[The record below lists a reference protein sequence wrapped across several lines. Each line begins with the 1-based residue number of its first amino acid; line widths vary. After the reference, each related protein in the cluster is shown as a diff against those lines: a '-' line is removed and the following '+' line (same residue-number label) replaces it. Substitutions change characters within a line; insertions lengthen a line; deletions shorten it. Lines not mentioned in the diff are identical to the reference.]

1 MRGLSNDKV
10 FDKLLERLECSIVDC
25 SHIVS
30 EPFRLDAE
38 YYSKRNILLEK
49 LIKSTKGRTIGEL
62 GGIVDCSAFYPSI
75 TGYYSNDKTLI
86 PFIRVNE
93 IKNGLVVLTDDTVFL
108 PEKVL
113 MDNPS
118 TISRAYPGDIVIA
131 KGGNTLAKVGLVTNE
146 YDEYAT
152 CRDVIILRTS
162 NLKSINRYYL
172 WSFLHSHYGQEL
184 LWRSASQTGQPHI
197 TLPTITNMH
206 IPEFSTKFQKK
217 VEELYVNSVEKKRQA
232 EGKYG
237 EAEKMLLTELGI
249 AAWKP
254 KNEQISI
261 RSYNEIIKA
270 ERFDAE
276 FFQPKFDEMISML
289 SDFDCRPLI
298 KIADIMKSI
307 EPGSAAYQNSGIP
320 FYRVSD
326 ISKEGLKDPD
336 IFLDEKKYYTED
348 LSFKKDM
355 ILLSKDGSV
364 GIAYKVEKDIK
375 ALSSGAL
382 LHLTVSA
389 KDVIPD
395 YLTLVLNSMVVQMQ
409 AERDSGGSIIQ
420 HWRPEE
426 IEKVII
432 PVIDIAVQKNIAAVI
447 KQSYE
452 LSRQSKDLLNH
463 AKSAVEVAIDEGE
476 HKAIALLE

>member
-1 MRGLSNDKV
+1 MIGLSNDEV

-25 SHIVS
+25 SRIVS

-38 YYSKRNILLEK
+38 YYSKRNILLEE

-62 GGIVDCSAFYPSI
+62 DGIADCSAFYPSI

-93 IKNGLVVLTDDTVFL
+93 IQKGLVVLTDDTVFL

-113 MDNPS
+113 SDNPT
-118 TISRAYPGDIVIA
+118 TISVAYPGDIVIA
-131 KGGNTLAKVGLVTNE
+131 KGGNTLAKVGLVTEE
-146 YDEYAT
+146 YDKFAT
-152 CRDVIILRTS
+152 CRDVIILRTGK
-162 NLKSINRYYL
+162 LKSINRYYL
-172 WSFLHSHYGQEL
+172 WSFLHSRYGQEL

-206 IPEFSTKFQKK
+206 IPEFSTKLQKK

-232 EGKYG
+232 EEKYR
-237 EAEKMLLTELGI
+237 EAEKILLNELGI
-249 AAWKP
+249 ATWKP
-254 KNEQISI
+254 KNEQISV
-261 RSYNEIIKA
+261 RSYNEILRA

-276 FFQPKFDEMISML
+276 FFQPKYDEIISIL
-289 SDFDCRPLI
+289 SKFDCRPLI
-298 KIADIMKSI
+298 RIADIMKSI
-307 EPGSAAYQNSGIP
+307 EPGSAAYQDEGVP

-355 ILLSKDGSV
+355 ILLSKDGSI
-364 GIAYKVEKDIK
+364 GIAYKVEKDMK

-382 LHLTVSA
+382 LHLTVKA

-395 YLTLVLNSMVVQMQ
+395 YLTLVLNSMVVQLQ

-432 PVIDIAVQKNIAAVI
+432 PVIDISVQKNIAKVV

-452 LSRQSKDLLNH
+452 LSSQSNDLLNQ
-463 AKSAVEVAIDEGE
+463 AINAVEVAIDEGE
-476 HKAIALLE
+476 HKALALLK